1 MPAQNSLKS
10 LAGAVLDRTIP
21 RTLSAQYQ
29 KEPAQ
34 YPHIAQKIGNS
45 TRANSENR
53 KVSDLE
59 TLQIEM
65 IRAWLFKIGEPEED
79 HDIVLN
85 KCRNDPDAM
94 TYFFKHAN
102 GENF

>member
-10 LAGAVLDRTIP
+10 LAGEVLDRTIP

-45 TRANSENR
+45 
-53 KVSDLE
+53 DLIVN
-59 TLQIEM
+59 IEK
-65 IRAWLFKIGEPEED
+65 IRIWLFQIGEPVED

-94 TYFFKHAN
+94 NYFLKHAS
-102 GENF
+102 GEFEE

>member
-1 MPAQNSLKS
+1 MHAHNSLKS

-45 TRANSENR
+45 
-53 KVSDLE
+53 DLIVN
-59 TLQIEM
+59 IEK
-65 IRAWLFKIGEPEED
+65 IRIWLFQIGEPVED

-85 KCRNDPDAM
+85 KCRNDPEAM
-94 TYFFKHAN
+94 EYFLEHAN
-102 GENF
+102 GKHKQQS

>member
-10 LAGAVLDRTIP
+10 LACAVLDRTIP

-45 TRANSENR
+45 TEANSNIE
-53 KVSDLE
+53 S
-59 TLQIEM
+59 LQIE
-65 IRAWLFKIGEPEED
+65 IVRAWLFQIGEPQED
-79 HDIVLN
+79 HDLVLN
-85 KCRNDPDAM
+85 KCRNDPEAQE
-94 TYFFKHAN
+94 YFLKHAN
-102 GENF
+102 GKRKQQS

>member
-1 MPAQNSLKS
+1 MHAQSSLKS
-10 LAGAVLDRTIP
+10 LAGAVLDRTMQ

-45 TRANSENR
+45 DSIVNIDR
-53 KVSDLE
+53 
-59 TLQIEM
+59 
-65 IRAWLFKIGEPEED
+65 IRIWLSQIGEPEED

-85 KCRNDPDAM
+85 KCRADPEALA
-94 TYFFKHAN
+94 YFLKHAN
-102 GENF
+102 GIAE